1 MSERPVPHQPSPDRP
16 DVDGPE
22 SADPGTGP
30 PATGL
35 PAVDEALAGL
45 ADLDQRPVSE
55 HHTDLAA
62 AHEVLHAELESPS
75 EQGEGRG

>member
-1 MSERPVPHQPSPDRP
+1 VSQRPIDPEGSAARPGVDPSDS
-16 DVDGPE
+16 G
-22 SADPGTGP
+22 DPGTGS

-55 HHTDLAA
+55 HHAALAA
-62 AHEVLHAELESPS
+62 AHEVLHSELESPS
-75 EQGEGRG
+75 EQAEGRG

>member
-1 MSERPVPHQPSPDRP
+1 M
-16 DVDGPE
+16 
-22 SADPGTGP
+22 SADPAGDDRATADQVDER

-35 PAVDEALAGL
+35 PAVEDALAGL

-55 HHTDLAA
+55 HHTELAA

-75 EQGEGRG
+75 GQVEEPRLSGYR

>member
-1 MSERPVPHQPSPDRP
+1 MSGDPVGEDRATAEQ
-16 DVDGPE
+16 VDE
-22 SADPGTGP
+22 A

-45 ADLDQRPVSE
+45 GDLDQRPVGE
-55 HHTDLAA
+55 HHAELAA

-75 EQGEGRG
+75 GQGEGRG

>member
-1 MSERPVPHQPSPDRP
+1 MNVDPVDEARATADS
-16 DVDGPE
+16 VDE
-22 SADPGTGP
+22 P

-45 ADLDQRPVSE
+45 AELDQRPVSE
-55 HHTDLAA
+55 HHTELAA

-75 EQGEGRG
+75 GQVEGRD